1 MVLNPAV
8 MALLLATQESTELVL
23 DRGRLTL
30 SAREALLAPDRI
42 DEQVRLA
49 ARIRDSGR
57 SAMVRLR

>member
-1 MVLNPAV
+1 
-8 MALLLATQESTELVL
+8 LLLATHVSTELVL

-30 SAREALLAPDRI
+30 SARDALIAPDRI

-57 SAMVRLR
+57 SAMARLR